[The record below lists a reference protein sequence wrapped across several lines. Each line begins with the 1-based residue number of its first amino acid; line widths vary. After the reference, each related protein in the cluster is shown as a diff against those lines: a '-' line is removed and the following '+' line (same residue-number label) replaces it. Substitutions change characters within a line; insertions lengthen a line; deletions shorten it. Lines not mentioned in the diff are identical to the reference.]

1 MATSVIPGSD
11 RGSLKATKADR
22 LCESEKPTS
31 SSNDIPVQVA
41 GLVKQATAAAS
52 KTDPPTHVPLDAA
65 ALALHNAEQ
74 DSIEAA
80 LPILPRGFVENTAEI
95 YAEVA
100 SFEVIPPEKLREYWR
115 VYTITHRKLYDP
127 TANRLENFWWHV
139 WGSKRRGLSGKIV
152 AKLYENISTG
162 PTFVPLRTP
171 ASRYDGPTISFMLP
185 PPSITATTAT
195 GTSNPPGSSKQSASD
210 DQRPSQDAPVS
221 GASSHAA
228 AVAPKRVNNADSTT
242 EGERAD
248 TGTLDHKQAQQDAHV
263 KLLSSS
269 STRPAPA
276 QSILRKPRPSLS
288 GPRPT
293 PRFALPSGEPS
304 EAEEDEQNVQLGGSS
319 EANEDA
325 VTSASSI
332 GSGNGSTD
340 TNHSDHRESKPIKH
354 SSSSSNNSNSK
365 TASSKREAVTKS
377 GKGKAAKKKFVVNS
391 SASKRRTV
399 VSKRSGSHGSQSSGA
414 SEGPGSREPPSY
426 FPPRHSGESLVGV
439 EEEEL
444 EDAILPPALSSP
456 QSPNPMPSK
465 SRVLKQQRRSPK
477 LAAMTEKAAGKQ
489 PAGHQP
495 LADPERTSSPASES
509 TAVSSVSGSVAGSV
523 TGTTT
528 APAPTLATASRK
540 RSSFA
545 QYVTGASGGPGSL
558 ASSGGSSGGLEVPV
572 AFRNRQSTQRPKIP
586 GGPEAIPRPGGGLIR
601 QSTMPYEPG
610 QSHRQQLSRISL
622 TTTMPSSRGTAHAL
636 PPTSAYVG
644 PGSAAAPGLSAA
656 APAAPMMGRS
666 MSQDSYGTRPRLIPG
681 YQSPI
686 LGPMRSSTVTAA
698 SMVAA
703 KGVFMDA
710 EGPDTFE
717 LYAKTG
723 LEEPPEEPDDDD
735 KEDSSE
741 LPAYMSETGSF
752 SSSFQAPSSFQNA
765 ASSSF
770 QDTQPALPRPLFT
783 PTRPAQTPRI
793 PFARTRSQLNVILDR
808 EKERLG
814 EGSYASWRESR
825 TRDQH
830 EPGDR
835 EHRNS

>member
-1 MATSVIPGSD
+1 MATPVIPGSD

-31 SSNDIPVQVA
+31 SSNDISIQVA

-100 SFEVIPPEKLREYWR
+100 SFDVIPPEKLREYWR

-171 ASRYDGPTISFMLP
+171 ASRYDGPT
-185 PPSITATTAT
+185 
-195 GTSNPPGSSKQSASD
+195 SASE
-210 DQRPSQDAPVS
+210 DQRPSQDAPVP

-293 PRFALPSGEPS
+293 PRFALPSSEPS

-332 GSGNGSTD
+332 GNGNGSTD

-354 SSSSSNNSNSK
+354 SSNSSNNSGRK
-365 TASSKREAVTKS
+365 PASSKREAVTKS

-414 SEGPGSREPPSY
+414 SEGPGSRETPSY

-465 SRVLKQQRRSPK
+465 SRVLEQQRRSPK
-477 LAAMTEKAAGKQ
+477 LAAMTEKSAGKQ

-509 TAVSSVSGSVAGSV
+509 TAVSSLSGSVAGSA
-523 TGTTT
+523 TGTTA

-545 QYVTGASGGPGSL
+545 QYVTGASGGPVSL

-572 AFRNRQSTQRPKIP
+572 AFRNRQSTQRPKIKIP

-610 QSHRQQLSRISL
+610 QSHRQQLSRIGL
-622 TTTMPSSRGTAHAL
+622 TTTMSSSRGTAHAL

-666 MSQDSYGTRPRLIPG
+666 MSQDSYGTRPRLVPG

-735 KEDSSE
+735 KEDGSE

-814 EGSYASWRESR
+814 EGSYASWQESR

-830 EPGDR
+830 ETGDR